1 LILLQGYPLSV
12 LDKVQEGEFSA
23 LNRALG
29 EVQEEALAGRFKAD
43 LLFNLGL
50 VSAG

>member
-1 LILLQGYPLSV
+1 M
-12 LDKVQEGEFSA
+12 LDKVQEGELSA

-29 EVQEEALAGRFKAD
+29 EVQEEALVTRFKSD

-50 VSAG
+50 VSHWVVCDLA